1 MARNVSEKKLRVV
14 DRVDNAEKSRLPD
27 EVQLALSDI
36 AEVARE
42 GLLALSVTAGLAVL
56 GEMMEAERTALCGPV
71 HAKEPGRTYVRGGT
85 TPTSVVLG
93 GRKVPIRRPR
103 VAATDGSAE
112 PALETFETAASADLL
127 TQVAMERM
135 LAGISTRRY
144 TRANEPMGAE
154 VAETATSESKSAV
167 SRRFVTGTKTALAD
181 LLARDLSD
189 LQVAVLMVDG
199 VDFAGETCVVAMIIT
214 TDGTKVPVGLRHG
227 DTENK
232 TLVKAMLADL
242 VARGLDYSGGLLVI
256 IDGAKA
262 LAAAVRK
269 VFGDLAVIGRCQIH
283 KQRNVEGHLP
293 KKERD
298 WVRRRLGEAFNQP
311 DPAQGLTNARRL
323 ASELDKKY
331 PDAAG
336 SIREG
341 LEEMFTARRLGVT
354 GTLLKTLMSTNPIE
368 SMISIG
374 RTTTSNVKR
383 WRDGEMRRRWCAA
396 GMLEAEKSFRRVRGY
411 KQMPALVAQL
421 RAHAARIAENESDTV
436 TPPCDTEH
444 NPIAA

>member
-1 MARNVSEKKLRVV
+1 MTRNVSEKKLRVV
-14 DRVDNAEKSRLPD
+14 DVVDEAELGESRLPD
-27 EVQLALSDI
+27 EVQLALADI
-36 AEVARE
+36 AHVARE

-71 HAKEPGRTYVRGGT
+71 HTKEPGRLFTRGGS

-112 PALETFETAASADLL
+112 PGLETFEAAASVDLL
-127 TQVAMERM
+127 SEVAMERM
-135 LAGISTRRY
+135 LAGVSTRKYR
-144 TRANEPMGAE
+144 RASEPMGSE
-154 VAETATSESKSAV
+154 VAQTATSESKSSV
-167 SRRFVTGTKTALAD
+167 SRRFVTGTNKALAE
-181 LLARDLSD
+181 LLVRDLSG
-189 LQVAVLMVDG
+189 LEVAVLMVDG
-199 VDFAGETCVVAMIIT
+199 IDFADQTCVVAMVIT
-214 TDGTKVPVGLRHG
+214 VDGTKVPVGLRHG

-232 TLVKAMLADL
+232 TLVSAMLGDL
-242 VARGLDYSGGLLVI
+242 VQRGLDYSGGLLVV

-262 LAAAVRK
+262 LATAVRK
-269 VFGDLAVIGRCQIH
+269 VFGDLAVIARCQIH

-298 WVRRRLGEAFNQP
+298 WVRRRLAEAFNHP
-311 DPAQGLTNARRL
+311 DPDQGLANARRL
-323 ASELDKKY
+323 AGELDKTY

-341 LEEMFTARRLGVT
+341 LEEMFTVRRLGVT
-354 GTLLKTLMSTNPIE
+354 ATLLKTLMSTNPIE
-368 SMISIG
+368 SMISIA
-374 RTTTSNVKR
+374 RTTTGNVKR

-411 KQMPALVAQL
+411 RQMPALVAQL
-421 RAHAARIAENESDTV
+421 HAHAAAV
-436 TPPCDTEH
+436 TPPCDTQQDS
-444 NPIAA
+444 IAA

>member
-1 MARNVSEKKLRVV
+1 MARNISEKKVRVV
-14 DRVDNAEKSRLPD
+14 DEVADSELGRLPD
-27 EVQLALSDI
+27 EVQLALADI
-36 AEVARE
+36 AEIARE
-42 GLLALSVTAGLAVL
+42 GLLALSVSAGLAVL
-56 GEMMEAERTALCGPV
+56 GEMMEVERTGFCGPRD
-71 HAKEPGRTYVRGGT
+71 AKDPDRAYVRGGS

-112 PALETFETAASADLL
+112 PSLESFEAAASADLL
-127 TQVAMERM
+127 GQVAMERM
-135 LAGISTRRY
+135 LAGVSTRKY
-144 TRANEPMGAE
+144 TRANEPMGQE
-154 VAETATSESKSAV
+154 IAETATSESKSSV
-167 SRRFVTGTKTALAD
+167 SRRFVTGTSAALEG
-181 LLARDLSD
+181 LLGRDLSE
-189 LQVAVLMVDG
+189 LEVAVLMVDG
-199 VDFAGETCVVAMIIT
+199 VDFAQQMCVVAMIIT

-232 TLVKAMLADL
+232 TLVTAMLADL
-242 VARGLDYSGGLLVI
+242 VARGLDYSGGLLVV

-262 LAAAVRK
+262 LAAAVK
-269 VFGDLAVIGRCQIH
+269 ATFGDLAVIARCQIH
-283 KQRNVEGHLP
+283 KHRNVEGHLP

-298 WVRRRLGEAFNQP
+298 RVRRRLSEAFNHP
-311 DPAQGLTNARRL
+311 DPDQGLTNARRL
-323 ASELDKKY
+323 AAELDKTY

-341 LEEMFTARRLGVT
+341 LEEMFTVRRLGVT
-354 GTLLKTLMSTNPIE
+354 GTLLRTLKSTNPIE
-368 SMISIG
+368 SMISIA
-374 RTTTSNVKR
+374 RTTTGNVKR

-421 RAHAARIAENESDTV
+421 RAHATRVAHNEPDTV
-436 TPPCDTEH
+436 TPPCNTEH

>member
-1 MARNVSEKKLRVV
+1 
-14 DRVDNAEKSRLPD
+14 
-27 EVQLALSDI
+27 
-36 AEVARE
+36 
-42 GLLALSVTAGLAVL
+42 
-56 GEMMEAERTALCGPV
+56 
-71 HAKEPGRTYVRGGT
+71 
-85 TPTSVVLG
+85 
-93 GRKVPIRRPR
+93 
-103 VAATDGSAE
+103 
-112 PALETFETAASADLL
+112 
-127 TQVAMERM
+127 M